1 MSDYR
6 LMVGTPL
13 LRSTPS
19 GFTCLTCG
27 ADITRSQRIGG
38 YGRCRGCHFKATL
51 KAGAA
56 K

>member
-6 LMVGTPL
+6 LSMGTGL
-13 LRSTPS
+13 LRQPS
-19 GFTCLTCG
+19 GFSCMTCG
-27 ADITRSQRIGG
+27 TEISRSQRIGG

-51 KAGAA
+51 KAGYE